1 MIVSID
7 AEKIFDKIKH
17 EFMIKT
23 FNKVS
28 AERMNLSI
36 IKAIYHRPIAMS
48 EILPLVVIGMDI
60 KDTML
65 SEISQKHKYCM
76 FPFIYGIQK

>member
-1 MIVSID
+1 MVHNTNKMKDKNHMIVSID

-36 IKAIYHRPIAMS
+36 IKSIYHRPIANIIFHGEKQNS
-48 EILPLVVIGMDI
+48 FPLTLG
-60 KDTML
+60 TR
-65 SEISQKHKYCM
+65 
-76 FPFIYGIQK
+76 